1 MLSAV
6 ALRSQIASVIDAMAK
21 AAVAELSKVVE
32 EGVVVLRLE
41 MCQREDEIKRLK
53 STVDVLHNELR
64 AARYAVTLRPDRLH
78 GREGELDPI
87 HPFTNPEPVQGFM
100 GP

>member
-1 MLSAV
+1 MLSGV
-6 ALRSQIASVIDAMAK
+6 ALRSQIASVIDALAK

-64 AARYAVTLRPDRLH
+64 AARYAVTLRPDHHR
-78 GREGELDPI
+78 GRDGELDVILIPNTPLI
-87 HPFTNPEPVQGFM
+87 YSLFRG
-100 GP
+100 